1 MGDLA
6 YRRGPSSCGFL
17 IMDTNQ
23 GTFWIVWSPQGARPP
38 QYRHETLGV
47 AIAEAE
53 RLAKLR
59 PGDLFVVMEAV
70 AARSVDAMQRIT
82 FSPEVPF

>member
-1 MGDLA
+1 MDIA
-6 YRRGPSSCGFL
+6 QSS
-17 IMDTNQ
+17 
-23 GTFWIVWSPQGARPP
+23 FWIVWSPQGVTPP

-59 PGDLFVVMEAV
+59 PGDEFIVLEAV
-70 AARSVDAMQRIT
+70 AARCVDGMQRIT